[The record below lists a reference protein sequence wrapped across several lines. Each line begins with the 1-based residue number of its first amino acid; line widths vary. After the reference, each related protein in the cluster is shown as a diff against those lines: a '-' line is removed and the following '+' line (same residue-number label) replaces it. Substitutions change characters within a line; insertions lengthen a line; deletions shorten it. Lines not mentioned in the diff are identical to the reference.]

1 MSWAAAIFL
10 GLLTGAMAAI
20 YAGFVAD
27 LSVPWLRISTFEGG
41 AGYFVLAMGLLG
53 LVGGALAGVVIG
65 RVLGGPGGDGALR
78 GFGYAVLIVGG
89 IITAAGGWAWMQR
102 DVAPEIAGG
111 PIDLALELRLPRGME
126 PGEHA
131 YAYLRSGPRGRSGGG
146 SLDRGAARREDGRW
160 ILPGRVS
167 VTTSEGDRR
176 IVAGEVGA
184 SAWSFP
190 IPLPARPAA
199 LEDAFGPWIAAA
211 DATGSDG
218 PPELRYR
225 VVRRP
230 PPAPPPPPEPSEEAR
245 RRADFAALPADAPT
259 AALLGFVN
267 AIWQDE
273 VAAAALRAAQAR
285 SDFLAALAARAA
297 SPDHDAARDALYV
310 IGAMRPAPAELA
322 DVVRAGAA
330 EVSRIAEAIDPSAA
344 DSRDRLYAEAH
355 TLSTGVVAA
364 AFGLRRAG
372 IDISPELR
380 AMAAA
385 CRPREKAPPHAIAD
399 AAERVAAYVSQA
411 APAGL

>member
-1 MSWAAAIFL
+1 MPWPAAIFL

-20 YAGFVAD
+20 YAAFVAD
-27 LSVPWLRISTFEGG
+27 LAVAWLRISSFEG
-41 AGYFVLAMGLLG
+41 ASGYFVAAMGLLAFLGGSIAG
-53 LVGGALAGVVIG
+53 LTIC
-65 RVLGGPGGDGALR
+65 RMLGGPGGEGALR

-102 DVAPEIAGG
+102 DVAPEVAGG
-111 PIDLALELRLPRGME
+111 PIDLALELRLPRGVE
-126 PGEHA
+126 PGENA
-131 YAYLRSGPRGRSGGG
+131 YAYLQSGPRGRSGGG
-146 SLDRGAARREDGRW
+146 SLDRDAARREDGRW

-184 SAWSFP
+184 SAWRFP

-199 LEDAFGPWIAAA
+199 LEDAFGSWIAAE
-211 DATGSDG
+211 DAAGTDG
-218 PPELRYR
+218 PPEIRYR
-225 VVRRP
+225 IVRRP
-230 PPAPPPPPEPSEEAR
+230 PPAPPPPPEQGEEAR

-259 AALLGFVN
+259 TALLGFVN
-267 AIWQDE
+267 AIWQDD
-273 VAAAALRAAQAR
+273 VAAAALRAAQSR
-285 SDFLAALAARAA
+285 PDFLAALAARAA

-322 DVVRAGAA
+322 DVVRARAA
-330 EVSRIAEAIDPSAA
+330 EVGRIAESIDPAA
-344 DSRDRLYAEAH
+344 EDSRDRLYAEAH

-399 AAERVAAYVSQA
+399 SAERVAAYVGQA
-411 APAGL
+411 APPGL

>member
-1 MSWAAAIFL
+1 MSWLAAIFL

-27 LSVPWLRISTFEGG
+27 LAVPWLRISSFEGNS
-41 AGYFVLAMGLLG
+41 GYFVVAMGLLG
-53 LVGGALAGVVIG
+53 FLGGSIAGVVVC
-65 RVLGGPGGDGALR
+65 RTLGGPGGEGALR

-89 IITAAGGWAWMQR
+89 IITAAGGWAWTQR
-102 DVAPEIAGG
+102 DVAPEVAGG
-111 PIDLALELRLPRGME
+111 PVDLALELRLPRGE
-126 PGEHA
+126 ESSENA
-131 YAYLRSGPRGRSGGG
+131 YAYLQSGPRGRSGGG
-146 SLDRGAARREDGRW
+146 ILDRDAARLEDGRW
-160 ILPGRVS
+160 ILPGRVR

-176 IVAGEVGA
+176 IVVGEVGV

-211 DATGSDG
+211 NATQPDG
-218 PPELRYR
+218 PPELRSR

-230 PPAPPPPPEPSEEAR
+230 PPAPPPPPEPSAEAR

-267 AIWQDE
+267 AVWQDE
-273 VAAAALRAAQAR
+273 VSAAAFRAAQAR
-285 SDFLAALAARAA
+285 PDFLVALTARAA
-297 SPDHDAARDALYV
+297 SPNHDEARDAMYA
-310 IGAMRPAPAELA
+310 IGVMRPAPAELA
-322 DVVRAGAA
+322 DVVRARAA
-330 EVSRIAEAIDPSAA
+330 EVIRIAESIDPAA
-344 DSRDRLYAEAH
+344 EDSRDRLYAEAH

-385 CRPREKAPPHAIAD
+385 CRPREKVPPHAIAD
-399 AAERVAAYVSQA
+399 SAERVAAYVGQA
-411 APAGL
+411 APQGL